1 MSILKPGN
9 YHDSLSDA
17 KAATELQP
25 TFLKAIVR
33 GEYRCVVHVF
43 KKTVSTQHVCIEEYL

>member
-1 MSILKPGN
+1 MEMFIFKTGS

-25 TFLKAIVR
+25 TFLKAIAR
-33 GEYRCVVHVF
+33 GEQALCF
-43 KKTVSTQHVCIEEYL
+43 ETTVSTQHLCTKEYL